1 MRLIDADKLK
11 THYSWWTDET
21 KELFDTIIN
30 LQPTIEAELVRHG
43 HWVDDGERYGLDH
56 KLAMWECDQ
65 CGETIWAYL
74 KDPRRWNYCPQ
85 CGSKMSEEVM
95 IKLKRVKMDEVEG

>member
-1 MRLIDADKLK
+1 MKLIDADKLK

-43 HWVDDGERYGLDH
+43 SWVGIDDFPHED
-56 KLAMWECDQ
+56 WECTN
-65 CGETIWAYL
+65 CGYIIYGDDDIRDL
-74 KDPRRWNYCPQ
+74 HYCPN
-85 CGSKMSEEVM
+85 CGA
-95 IKLKRVKMDEVEG
+95 KMDGGDL